1 MLKGL
6 YTCDKANY
14 YSKRYYPKSYCP
26 VFLEKYLNLVKA
38 ELSNT
43 VFVLFIQN
51 ASDQDIFYCK
61 ITSYRTT
68 IFDISNYAT
77 FTRNMTDAIKLRIH
91 FVIHT
96 LLYWTTHFTFL
107 YLFMTCLQ
115 NKLAPKA

>member
-1 MLKGL
+1 MIRQIIILNVITRKVL
-6 YTCDKANY
+6 
-14 YSKRYYPKSYCP
+14 
-26 VFLEKYLNLVKA
+26 VQFLLEKYLNLVKA

-96 LLYWTTHFTFL
+96 LL
-107 YLFMTCLQ
+107 
-115 NKLAPKA
+115 